1 MHVNAAQK
9 FRLGD
14 VLIVEGLITQDQLG
28 EALAEQKKSG
38 RKLGRVL
45 SDLGFVGDDKISEVV
60 AQQMKI
66 PFMDLRKREVDPEL
80 ARRLPEAQARRFRA
94 IVLDERAGTL
104 MVGFSDPTDIFA
116 QDEVARLLRAPV
128 KPVAV
133 TERLLLAAIDRIY
146 QRREEMAG
154 LAIEVA
160 ADIAQAAPLG
170 AALDFGSGS
179 DDAPIVRLLTSIF
192 EAAVAQSVSDV
203 HIEPQ
208 EKNVAIRLRIDGV
221 MTLQNTYEPKI
232 AAAMVQRLKLM
243 SSLDISEKRLPQDG
257 RFQMTAGGT
266 VVDVRISTLPT
277 QYGEAVVMRLLA
289 QNADRLH
296 LDALGLP
303 AAILARLRV
312 TLKAT
317 SGLIL
322 VTGPTGSGK
331 TTTLYA
337 ALSELNKPETK
348 IITVEDPVEYRLPG
362 LNQVQV
368 HEKIDLSFA
377 RVLRSCLRQDPD
389 VLLVG
394 EMRDQETAEIG
405 LRAALTGHLVL
416 STLHTNDAA
425 SAALRLADMGIA
437 PYMIA
442 LSLRLVIAQR
452 LVRKICADCK
462 APHQLEAHESEW
474 LQLELGEDFD
484 RGGYHHGAGCDT
496 CRGTGYRGRAGVY
509 EMLEMT
515 PELVH
520 AAGQGDPAEFTRIA
534 REQFASFSL
543 RADAVR
549 LARSGQTT
557 VTEAMRVANQS

>member
-1 MHVNAAQK
+1 MSAPQK

-14 VLIVEGLITQDQLG
+14 VLIAQGLITQDQLG

-38 RKLGRVL
+38 RKLGRLL
-45 SDLGFVGDDKISEVV
+45 SDLGFVGEDKVSEVV

-66 PFMDLRKREVDPEL
+66 PFINLRKREVDAEL
-80 ARRLPEAQARRFRA
+80 VRRLPEAQARRFRA
-94 IVLDERAGTL
+94 IVLDERDGTL
-104 MVGFSDPTDIFA
+104 MVGFADPTDIFA
-116 QDEVARLLRAPV
+116 QDEVTRLLRVPV
-128 KPVAV
+128 EPVAV

-154 LAIEVA
+154 LAIAVA
-160 ADIAQAAPLG
+160 ADIAQAAPAN
-170 AALDFGSGS
+170 AALDFGTGSSS
-179 DDAPIVRLLTSIF
+179 DDAPIVRLLSSIF
-192 EAAVAQSVSDV
+192 ETAVAQSVSDV

-208 EKNVAIRLRIDGV
+208 EKNVVIRLRIDGV
-221 MTLQNTYEPKI
+221 MTVQNTYEPKI

-257 RFQMTAGGT
+257 RFQMTVGT
-266 VVDVRISTLPT
+266 TVIDVRISTLPT

-289 QNADRLH
+289 QNADRLQ
-296 LDALGLP
+296 LDAIGLP
-303 AAILARLRV
+303 DAILARLRV
-312 TLKAT
+312 NLKAT

-337 ALSELNKPETK
+337 ALSELNKPDTK

-425 SAALRLADMGIA
+425 SAALRLADMGIPA
-437 PYMIA
+437 YMIA

-452 LVRKICADCK
+452 LVRTVCEQCAV
-462 APHQLEAHESEW
+462 PHKLEAHELEW
-474 LQLELGEDFD
+474 LQLELGDAVD
-484 RGGYHHGAGCDT
+484 AQDYRHGAGCDT
-496 CRGTGYRGRAGVY
+496 CRGTGFRGRAGVY
-509 EMLEMT
+509 EMIEMT

-520 AAGQGDPAEFTRIA
+520 AAGHGDPAEFTRVA
-534 REQFASFSL
+534 GEQFAKFTL

-549 LARSGQTT
+549 LARAGKTT